1 MSIQTEALN
10 NGQQAIVNT
19 NTAKI
24 FLWNRR
30 SAFGTLNNSYYA
42 ALRFL
47 LGTVMARVSATN
59 LIVPFVSTG
68 LDGRQ
73 YPIGVLMVDY
83 LVAAGA
89 NQVVYYMDDGDV
101 AEEQLV
107 FYNGFDTLNT
117 AVSGRTVRDM
127 LKAAGI
133 KCIPATETT
142 NYDNQ

>member
-1 MSIQTEALN
+1 MSVQTEALN

-47 LGTVMARVSATN
+47 MGTVMARVAATN
-59 LIVPFVSTG
+59 LLVPFVSTG

-73 YPIGVLMVDY
+73 HPIGVLMVDY
-83 LVAAGA
+83 LVAGGA

-101 AEEQLV
+101 AEEQLI
-107 FYNGFDTLNT
+107 FYNGFDNLNT
-117 AVSGRTVRDM
+117 AISGRTVRDI
-127 LKAAGI
+127 LKSVGV
-133 KCIPATETT
+133 KCVPSQEQT